1 MANRRLK
8 LSTPSE
14 IRKALARVANMVL
27 NEELDN
33 KSAGTTI
40 YAANIILSSIRTDEY
55 GKKVEELE
63 KRALIGVE
71 EDDGLF
77 DSIRKSID
85 PAQKGAANDER

>member
-8 LSTPSE
+8 LSTPTE

-33 KSAGTTI
+33 KSAGTII

-63 KRALIGVE
+63 KSAMAQFE

-77 DSIRKSID
+77 DSLRRSIE
-85 PAQKGAANDER
+85 PAKKGGSQ